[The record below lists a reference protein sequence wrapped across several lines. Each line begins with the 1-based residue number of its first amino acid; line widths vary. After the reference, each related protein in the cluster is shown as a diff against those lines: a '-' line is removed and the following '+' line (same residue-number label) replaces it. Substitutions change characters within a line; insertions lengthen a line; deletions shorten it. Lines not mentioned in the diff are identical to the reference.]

1 MKKITILLLMIFSI
15 IGCEKDNPAKP
26 SEPIAEIDKLP
37 PATQIGAK
45 RIGCLLDGKAFM
57 PGYYNNSRNCFY
69 QKINGEYH
77 FAIGFNNKDTNF
89 NLTSI
94 SLVSR
99 KKAIFQ
105 GETYQ
110 LYEAIDGNIYGCYI
124 YNVADPVYTT
134 QIHTGELK
142 ITKLDPV
149 KHIVSGTF
157 WFDVEDK
164 NGVIHQIREGRFDM
178 RYTN

>member
-1 MKKITILLLMIFSI
+1 MKNLFLLLI
-15 IGCEKDNPAKP
+15 ITFTLNCCEKDDSAKP

-45 RIGCLLDGKAFM
+45 RIGYLLDGKTFM

-69 QKINGEYH
+69 QKINGEYY
-77 FAIGFNNKDTNF
+77 FAVGFSNEDKNNNYTG
-89 NLTSI
+89 I
-94 SLVSR
+94 SLRTAKLPIV
-99 KKAIFQ
+99 Q
-105 GETYQ
+105 GNTYN
-110 LYEAIDGNIYGCYI
+110 LYENQDKNAFATYI
-124 YNVADPVYTT
+124 YKTSNSYTS

-142 ITKLDPV
+142 ITKLDPI

-157 WFDVEDK
+157 WFDVKDK